1 MLQLNLVVVQ
11 QPPEKFVSR
20 GRKPPLM
27 EVHERDDVAIGRR
40 WHVLLAGQSPLLG
53 DGPRVEKT
61 AADKALHALEGDI
74 KKALHWKMGWV
85 DANSTA
91 AKTRMQRT

>member
-1 MLQLNLVVVQ
+1 M
-11 QPPEKFVSR
+11 SR
-20 GRKPPLM
+20 GRKPSLM
-27 EVHERDDVAIGRR
+27 ETHERDDIAVGRR
-40 WHVLLAGQSPLLG
+40 WYILLAGQPPLL
-53 DGPRVEKT
+53 DSGPRGEK
-61 AADKALHALEGDI
+61 AVVDKALHALEGDI